1 MPFLTTGDGTDII
14 RKISVDRPE
23 MVIGRHP
30 ECEIV
35 IDEGAVSR
43 RHARVFEEG
52 GHYLIEDL
60 QSRNGTLVNRRQ
72 IHQPTRL
79 FDGDL
84 VSICERE
91 FTFHLDEVSGL
102 SKPRITAVERD
113 IKRTG
118 DSVQF
123 ENRSVDLSSIVT
135 QMEVQSHHSG
145 IEQAFAITP
154 QQRLD
159 AVVNVTRALSKAVGR
174 EQISTIILE
183 CLFELFLQVDRGF
196 VVLQEESGG
205 LTPVAFQLR
214 NPKDDEAIRIS
225 RTIVDHVLAQKQAV
239 LSADACT
246 DERFDM
252 SQSVADFRIR
262 SLMVAP
268 LVDSDGNAL
277 GVIQLDTLRRTL
289 GFSDQDLEILS
300 VVAMQASLALENE
313 KLHEVAEVQRKLQ
326 RDLEL
331 AHEVQHGLLPRSR
344 PQLPGFEFY
353 DYYRP
358 AQQVGGDYY
367 DYIVL
372 NDGRVGVVV
381 ADVVGHGMAAA
392 ILMAKLA
399 AEVRFAVAME
409 RDPAAAVGKLNR
421 AISGLQLDRF
431 ITLVLVM
438 IDANLDQMMIVNAGH
453 SLPIIRHADGSIEEP
468 GPEFSS
474 LPLGVASD
482 VVFNAYQR
490 KLAPGDAVILYTD
503 GIPDSTDAQEGTF
516 SVDRIRA
523 LVREAPSNSINE
535 IGSHLVRELK
545 RFVGSASQ
553 MDDICV
559 VGFSRKAEAEPRAI
573 EKTTAAS
580 HERPAKKASKSG

>member
-43 RHARVFEEG
+43 RHARLFEEG
-52 GHYLIEDL
+52 GHYCVEDL

-72 IHQPTRL
+72 IHQPIRL

-84 VSICERE
+84 ISICERE
-91 FTFHLDEVSGL
+91 FTFHIDEVSGF
-102 SKPRITAVERD
+102 SKPRVTAAERD
-113 IKRTG
+113 VKRTG

-123 ENRSVDLSSIVT
+123 ENRSVDLSSIVSH
-135 QMEVQSHHSG
+135 MEVASHHSG
-145 IEQAFAITP
+145 IDQAFANTP
-154 QQRLD
+154 QQRLN
-159 AVVNVTRALSKAVGR
+159 AVANVTRALSKAVGR
-174 EQISTIILE
+174 EQISKIVLE
-183 CLFELFLQVDRGF
+183 CLFELFVQVDRGF
-196 VVLQEESGG
+196 VVLREASGA
-205 LTPVAFQLR
+205 LVPVAFQLR

-225 RTIVDHVLAQKQAV
+225 RTIVDHVMDSKQAV

-268 LVDSDGNAL
+268 LVDSDGQAL

-313 KLHEVAEVQRKLQ
+313 QLHELAEVQRKLH

-344 PQLPGFEFY
+344 PLLPGFEFY

-431 ITLVLVM
+431 VTLLLVM
-438 IDANLDQMMIVNAGH
+438 IDANQDEMTIVNCGH
-453 SLPIIRHADGSIEEP
+453 TLPLIRRADGTIEEP

-474 LPLGVASD
+474 LPLGVSSD
-482 VVFNAYQR
+482 VAFNAYQR
-490 KLAPGDAVILYTD
+490 RLVPGDAVILYTD
-503 GIPDSTDAQEGTF
+503 GVSESIDEDDAVF
-516 SVDRIRA
+516 SVQRIREI
-523 LVREAPSNSINE
+523 VKDAPNGSITE
-535 IGSHLVRELK
+535 IGAHLVREVK

-553 MDDICV
+553 LDDICV
-559 VGFSRKAEAEPRAI
+559 VGFSRKAE
-573 EKTTAAS
+573 TAAS
-580 HERPAKKASKSG
+580 RDATTVPAKA